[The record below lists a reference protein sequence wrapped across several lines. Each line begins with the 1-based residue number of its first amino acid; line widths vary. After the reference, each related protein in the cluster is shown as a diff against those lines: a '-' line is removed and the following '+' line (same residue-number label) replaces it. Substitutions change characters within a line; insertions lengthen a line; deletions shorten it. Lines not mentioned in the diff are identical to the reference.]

1 MADYIL
7 RIENNEKANLIKDL
21 LKDVG
26 FIEKMPNQFIEKK
39 EKKKGLSK
47 LS

>member
-7 RIENNEKANLIKDL
+7 RIENNDKANLIKDL
-21 LKDVG
+21 LRDIG
-26 FIEKMPNQFIEKK
+26 FIEKTPNQFIEKK
-39 EKKKGLSK
+39 EKKKLLSK

>member
-7 RIENNEKANLIKDL
+7 RIENSEKGNLIKDL
-21 LKDVG
+21 LKDIG

-39 EKKKGLSK
+39 EKKKVGAK
-47 LS
+47 T

>member
-7 RIENNEKANLIKDL
+7 RIENNEKATLIKDL
-21 LKDVG
+21 LKDIG

-39 EKKKGLSK
+39 EKKKETLKRS
-47 LS
+47 

>member
-7 RIENNEKANLIKDL
+7 RIENNEKGNLIKDL
-21 LKDVG
+21 LKDIG

-39 EKKKGLSK
+39 EKKKGVIK
-47 LS
+47 T

>member
-21 LKDVG
+21 LKDIG

-39 EKKKGLSK
+39 EKKKVGAK
-47 LS
+47 T

>member
-7 RIENNEKANLIKDL
+7 RIENNDKAILIKDL
-21 LKDVG
+21 LKDIG

-39 EKKKGLSK
+39 EKKKVLSK

>member
-26 FIEKMPNQFIEKK
+26 FIEKMPNQFVEKK
-39 EKKKGLSK
+39 EKKKGGIK
-47 LS
+47 T

>member
-7 RIENNEKANLIKDL
+7 RIENNEKGNLIKDL

-26 FIEKMPNQFIEKK
+26 FIEKMPNQFVEKK
-39 EKKKGLSK
+39 EKKKFGSK
-47 LS
+47 T